1 MKRLSCHVRRIVT
14 CEIKKKLF
22 ASIKRPHRRS
32 LFISQR
38 RSEVS
43 APTEHTQ
50 AVFYTTMP
58 LWEFKRWNTPD
69 NSAWKS
75 LSRWA
80 RFALIPS
87 LHQFRLKRKSYGTAI
102 LKRQMRLMVWQKK

>member
-1 MKRLSCHVRRIVT
+1 MTYETKGRF
-14 CEIKKKLF
+14 F
-22 ASIKRPHRRS
+22 ASIEMLNLKLLSTSR
-32 LFISQR
+32 QWWA
-38 RSEVS
+38 VS
-43 APTEHTQ
+43 APTEQTQ
-50 AVFYTTMP
+50 GVFFTTMP
-58 LWEFKRWNTPD
+58 LWVFKRWNTPD